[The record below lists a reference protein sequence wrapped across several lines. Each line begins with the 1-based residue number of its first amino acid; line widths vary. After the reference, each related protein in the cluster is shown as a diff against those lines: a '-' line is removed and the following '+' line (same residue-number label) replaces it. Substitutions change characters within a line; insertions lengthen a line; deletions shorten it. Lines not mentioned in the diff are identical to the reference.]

1 VKLYQSLK
9 LLSLIVLVNM
19 ADGIVMT
26 RSGAG
31 AEHKRG
37 TTAGKVQ
44 PDSVS
49 QPKKKEELDST
60 VVYTA
65 RDSLIYNFDKRT
77 ADLFG
82 KARVD
87 YKGMKIEGP
96 RITVYQK
103 STTIHTSAL
112 KDSRGKVVELPV
124 FTDSTGSFTAEEMT
138 YNYQTRYG
146 QTTNVSS
153 KNDQGFYTGAY
164 VRRLPSGVLYIRDG
178 TYTTCDL
185 EEPHYWFAGKE
196 MKIIPDDRLTSRPFI
211 MYIHPEIFS
220 HRLPVIPLIPLPFM
234 SVPITNKRSS
244 GFLYPRVGRD
254 GNRGIYL
261 SNLGYF
267 WAISDYTD
275 LRLESDYAFNGSW
288 RLGERFRYSNRNH
301 YSGSIEGE
309 YETFLINHRDDP
321 NYAEYRNSNI
331 RIIHHQEFDP
341 TSKLDINLQYIGGNR
356 YYDINS
362 INPESIITEQATSY
376 ASFYKAWD
384 EGNRVLTAGYQ
395 RVDNLVNDDLAQT
408 FTASLY
414 QNRIYPFRPRIGA
427 QQSDWSSRLSIQPSA
442 SVTAKFT
449 DVSGIR
455 TDMYTGN
462 AGLDVGFLQDF
473 APGYKALFTQAIN
486 VQGQFKATTQQ
497 SDLNGTMAQYPL
509 KVQSTLFGHLNLTP
523 SLTFSQ
529 YHVNSTVRKSYN
541 GGVQTATVSDPA
553 DYSTLIF
560 SVDAQT
566 RLYHTYNT
574 GFLENL
580 IGLKAIRHTFIPT
593 VTFTCNPDYQG
604 EGYSY
609 YGSYYNPV
617 TQSVVRYNRFEQ
629 SLYPLI
635 PQERRW
641 VGVSLQNL
649 FHGKFRNSG
658 ASNDPGVSDRVVQ
671 LLSLTAASGYNF
683 AADSFRI
690 DPLTLTAS
698 GNALAPGLMVTAG
711 AMYDFYSYDP
721 VTRTRINKL
730 NADEGKGLLR
740 FLNGYVNMSMSIGGH
755 LRDRFDPEVQSGQE
769 SVLRKDGSKVEQAIF
784 RDRFDNG
791 ELVEFSPLLP
801 WSLRMSLY
809 LVSDKNDPL
818 NPVNTAL
825 LDTSAKLS
833 LSRHWQAGLNTGY
846 DLRKNSFVFPSI
858 MLYRDL
864 HDFQF
869 SFQWVPSGQYQSFK
883 AQIAMKPPMLRD
895 LKFTASGALNHP

>member
-1 VKLYQSLK
+1 MKLFQSLK
-9 LLSLIVLVNM
+9 VLSLIILVNM
-19 ADGIVMT
+19 ADGIVMP

-31 AEHKRG
+31 ADRKRDKPP
-37 TTAGKVQ
+37 GKLL
-44 PDSVS
+44 PDSLS
-49 QPKKKEELDST
+49 QPKKKDELDST

-65 RDSLIYNFDKRT
+65 QDSLIYNFDRST

-82 KARVD
+82 KAKVV
-87 YKGMKIEGP
+87 YKGMKLEGP

-103 STTIHTSAL
+103 TTSIHTSARR
-112 KDSRGKVVELPV
+112 DAQGKAVELPV
-124 FTDSTGSFTAEEMT
+124 FTDSTGSFTAEEMN

-146 QTTNVSS
+146 QTSNVSS
-153 KNDQGFYTGAY
+153 KNDQGFYTGSY

-178 TYTTCDL
+178 TYTTCEL

-196 MKIIPDDRLTSRPFI
+196 MKIVPDDRLTSRPFI

-220 HRLPVIPLIPLPFM
+220 HRLPVLPLIALPYM
-234 SVPITNKRSS
+234 SVPISNKRSS
-244 GFLYPRVGRD
+244 GFLYPRLGSD
-254 GNRGIYL
+254 GNRGVYL

-267 WAISDYTD
+267 FAISDYTD

-288 RLGERFRYSNRNH
+288 RLGERFRYSKRNS
-301 YSGSIEGE
+301 YSGSIEAE
-309 YETFLINHRDDP
+309 YETFLINHPDDP
-321 NYAEYRNSNI
+321 KFSEYRNSNV
-331 RIIHHQEFDP
+331 RILHHQVFNP
-341 TSKLDINLQYIGGNR
+341 TSKLDINLQYIGGDRFYN
-356 YYDINS
+356 INS
-362 INPESIITEQATSY
+362 LNAENIVTQQATSY
-376 ASFYKAWD
+376 ASFYKSWD

-395 RVDNLVNDDLAQT
+395 RVDNLVNNDLTQT
-408 FTASLY
+408 FTTSLY
-414 QNRIYPFRPRIGA
+414 QSSIYPFRPRIGA
-427 QQSDWSSRLSIQPSA
+427 DQSAWSSRLSIQPSA
-442 SVTAKFT
+442 SVTGQFT
-449 DVSGIR
+449 NISGIR

-462 AGLDVGFLQDF
+462 VGLDVGYLQDF
-473 APGYKALFTQAIN
+473 APGYKAFFSQGFN
-486 VQGQFKATTQQ
+486 VQGQFKSKTLQ

-509 KVQSTLFGHLNLTP
+509 KVQSTLFRHLNLTP

-529 YHVNSTVRKSYN
+529 YHVNSTRIYDSVTQSF
-541 GGVQTATVSDPA
+541 VTVNDPA
-553 DYSTLIF
+553 DYSTVIF

-593 VTFTCNPDYQG
+593 ISFTCNPDYQG
-604 EGYSY
+604 DGYSY
-609 YGSYYNPV
+609 YGSYFNPV
-617 TQSVVRYNRFEQ
+617 SQSVVRYNKFEQ

-641 VGVSLQNL
+641 VGISLQNL
-649 FHGKFRNSG
+649 FHGKFRSSG
-658 ASNDPGVSDRVVQ
+658 SSNDPGATDRTVQ

-698 GNALAPGLMVTAG
+698 SNALAPGFFMTAG
-711 AMYDFYSYDP
+711 AMYDFYDYDP
-721 VTRTRINKL
+721 VTGTRINKL
-730 NADEGKGLLR
+730 NVDDGKGLLR
-740 FLNGYVNMSMSIGGH
+740 FLNGYLNMSVSISGH
-755 LRDRFDPEVQSGQE
+755 LRNHFDPEEQGGQG
-769 SVLRKDGSKVEQAIF
+769 SLLRKDGSKVEQAIF

-791 ELVEFSPLLP
+791 EIVEFSPMLP

-809 LVSDKNDPL
+809 LVSNYNDPL

-825 LDTSAKLS
+825 LDTSAKLA

-846 DLRKNSFVFPSI
+846 DLRKNTVVFPSI

-869 SFQWVPSGQYQSFK
+869 SFQWVPSGQYEGFK
-883 AQIAMKPPMLRD
+883 AQIAMKPPMLKD
-895 LKFTASGALNHP
+895 LKFMASGSLNK